1 VPDTTRDSV
10 RRQVVTESPG
20 ETRALGARLG
30 AAAQPGDV
38 FLLEGEFGSG
48 KTVLVQGI
56 AEGLGVESYVA
67 SPSFVIVNQHTGR
80 LTLYHVDLYRAERL
94 DPELEDTVAD
104 VIEAG
109 GVTAIEWPRVLPDAL
124 RKDATLICFSR
135 PREEARLIVLDT
147 PHQRLADATEG
158 EPHTGMSERVQ
169 HAAGD

>member
-1 VPDTTRDSV
+1 
-10 RRQVVTESPG
+10 
-20 ETRALGARLG
+20 
-30 AAAQPGDV
+30 V
-38 FLLEGEFGSG
+38 FLLEGDFGSG

-56 AEGLGVESYVA
+56 AEGLGVETYVA

-94 DPELEDTVAD
+94 DPELEETVAD

-109 GVTAIEWPRVLPDAL
+109 GVTAVEWPRVLPDAL
-124 RKDATLICFSR
+124 RRDATVIRFSR

-147 PHQRLADATEG
+147 PHRRLVEAAECESPSG
-158 EPHTGMSERVQ
+158 VSERVQ